1 MEAIP
6 GEKRGLKERLRPGD
20 VRPEAMP
27 GERRPGATSGERRPE
42 AAPKKRQPEAVPG
55 KRQPGATSG
64 EKQLPHEKWPETILN
79 SARLAARLREE
90 TTELLALLPAARKA
104 AAGGP
109 AGGEAALDGMARAAY
124 RVLRIA
130 ENMEAC
136 AALASGT
143 VKAVPICV
151 TALAAAYVNGAAGVC
166 RTAVFQPEWPRE
178 PLWSPG
184 CARLFAAALG
194 NLLANAVQYG
204 GERPAVSVRAQR
216 NGAMLLL
223 TVADNGAG
231 YAAHPA
237 ARAIVH
243 PLAHPGIDPA
253 APAALRAGHTEAE
266 NGLDPA
272 ALSET
277 TNGLRAAASP
287 EAADGLGLAVV
298 RQYAA
303 AFGGQLLVN
312 SAPDQGARFT
322 LCLPL
327 CAPGTAET
335 PPIRSAANLPGERE
349 TPFAPSIPPDYI
361 ADRFSPLYVQLAPVC
376 DLPL

>member
-1 MEAIP
+1 MP
-6 GEKRGLKERLRPGD
+6 EKM
-20 VRPEAMP
+20 RPEVV
-27 GERRPGATSGERRPE
+27 PE
-42 AAPKKRQPEAVPG
+42 
-55 KRQPGATSG
+55 
-64 EKQLPHEKWPETILN
+64 EKQPDSVPD
-79 SARLAARLREE
+79 SGRLAARLREE
-90 TTELLALLPAARKA
+90 TAELLALLPAARKA

-109 AGGEAALDGMARAAY
+109 AGGEAALDGIARAAY

-143 VKAVPICV
+143 ERAVPICV

-178 PLWSPG
+178 PLWSLG

-204 GERPAVSVRAQR
+204 GERPFISVRAR
-216 NGAMLLL
+216 KSGMILFL

-231 YAAHPA
+231 YP
-237 ARAIVH
+237 
-243 PLAHPGIDPA
+243 
-253 APAALRAGHTEAE
+253 
-266 NGLDPA
+266 
-272 ALSET
+272 
-277 TNGLRAAASP
+277 ASP
-287 EAADGLGLAVV
+287 EAGDGLGLTVA
-298 RQYAA
+298 RRYAEI
-303 AFGGQLLVN
+303 FGGQLLVN
-312 SAPDQGARFT
+312 SVAGLGARFT

-327 CAPGTAET
+327 CTPVRTNPPDERKTTSTPGRAALLDAEETQLMPGVENLQGVRKAQSVPSTVNLMSTGQT
-335 PPIRSAANLPGERE
+335 PFISGAANLPRAQEIPGARQ
-349 TPFAPSIPPDYI
+349 TPFAPPLPPDYM

>member
-1 MEAIP
+1 MDAIP
-6 GEKRGLKERLRPGD
+6 GENRGLGKEQQ
-20 VRPEAMP
+20 P
-27 GERRPGATSGERRPE
+27 GELRSGA
-42 AAPKKRQPEAVPG
+42 APG
-55 KRQPGATSG
+55 KRRLEAASD
-64 EKQLPHEKWPETILN
+64 EKHLPHEQRPDTVPD

-136 AALASGT
+136 AALSAGA
-143 VKAVPICV
+143 VQAVPICV

-166 RTAVFQPEWPRE
+166 RAAVFRPEWPRE

-204 GERPAVSVRAQR
+204 GERPAVSVRIQKS
-216 NGAMLLL
+216 GAMLLL

-231 YAAHPA
+231 YTARPA
-237 ARAIVH
+237 AC
-243 PLAHPGIDPA
+243 PDGNPET
-253 APAALRAGHTEAE
+253 AG
-266 NGLDPA
+266 
-272 ALSET
+272 
-277 TNGLRAAASP
+277 
-287 EAADGLGLAVV
+287 GLGLAVV
-298 RQYAA
+298 RHYAE
-303 AFGGQLLVN
+303 AFGGQLLIN
-312 SAPDQGARFT
+312 SAPGQGARFT

-327 CAPGTAET
+327 CAPGSPET
-335 PPIRSAANLPGERE
+335 PPTQDVAKMSGETE
-349 TPFAPSIPPDYI
+349 APLAPSIPPDYM

>member
-1 MEAIP
+1 MQNMRRTKPAK
-6 GEKRGLKERLRPGD
+6 GEKRM
-20 VRPEAMP
+20 EAMP
-27 GERRPGATSGERRPE
+27 DE
-42 AAPKKRQPEAVPG
+42 KQIPG
-55 KRQPGATSG
+55 KKGPESMYG
-64 EKQLPHEKWPETILN
+64 EKWLPDGMRSDVVQCEKKLPGETRAGAMPD
-79 SARLAARLREE
+79 SGQLAARLREE

-109 AGGEAALDGMARAAY
+109 AGGETALDGMARAAY

-136 AALASGT
+136 AVLAAGT
-143 VKAVPICV
+143 AKAVPICV

-166 RTAVFQPEWPRE
+166 RAAVFRPEWPRE
-178 PLWSPG
+178 PLWSLG

-204 GERPAVSVRAQR
+204 GERPAISVWARKS
-216 NGAMLLL
+216 GAHLLL

-231 YAAHPA
+231 YT
-237 ARAIVH
+237 
-243 PLAHPGIDPA
+243 
-253 APAALRAGHTEAE
+253 ALPETE
-266 NGLDPA
+266 NGQ
-272 ALSET
+272 
-277 TNGLRAAASP
+277 
-287 EAADGLGLAVV
+287 GLAVV

-312 SAPDQGARFT
+312 GAPGQGARFT

-327 CAPGTAET
+327 CAPG
-335 PPIRSAANLPGERE
+335 AANPAGGREAPSMQDAANPSGAQGERSMPDGTTRPSARKDAFMPGKAHWSDTQGTLPMQGTE
-349 TPFAPSIPPDYI
+349 NPSGGRGTPFAPPIPPDYM